1 MPSEYDF
8 IYKTSFS
15 IVSLNMKHWENF
27 LNFNLKEHLEK
38 AIHIEELVYPIN
50 LLDVSLRNFQLKK
63 LGIGLKLHYWEMV
76 QIHEMLNDLQV
87 LPESYDDTIWYQY
100 LSAYL
105 ILPKMEQLIELNH
118 SSWNAKIAEKNEI
131 LIEEA
136 VRMSLNMLKLPKLKN
151 KILEQ
156 MSGGSHDSSLKRDV
170 YEILS
175 RKELT
180 YSVKLLEVSL
190 RNLEIE
196 IQYWTVREMHENMKY
211 SGVLPIEY
219 SQNFWYRCITA
230 YVIIN
235 HVDVKE
241 LIDLS
246 KNGWSETARL
256 ESERLVLNFDLS

>member
-1 MPSEYDF
+1 MVD
-8 IYKTSFS
+8 
-15 IVSLNMKHWENF
+15 LDMKHWENF
-27 LNFNLKEHLEK
+27 LNFNLKEQLEK
-38 AIHIEELVYPIN
+38 AIHTEELVYPIN
-50 LLDVSLRNFQLKK
+50 LLDVNLRNFQLKK
-63 LGIGLKLHYWEMV
+63 LGTGLKLHYWEMI

-87 LPESYDDTIWYQY
+87 LPEGYDDTIWYQY

-105 ILPKMEQLIELNH
+105 ILPKMEQLIEINH

-156 MSGGSHDSSLKRDV
+156 MSSGSHDSSLKRDV
-170 YEILS
+170 YDILS

-180 YSVKLLEVSL
+180 YPIKLLEVSL

-211 SGVLPIEY
+211 LGVLPIEY
-219 SQNFWYRCITA
+219 SQNFWYRSIAA

-241 LIDLS
+241 LIDLN
-246 KNGWSETARL
+246 KNGWSETAMS